1 MYALFKR
8 AANVLV
14 KEIITC
20 LSNAT
25 NCPEYVCFSITR
37 AFTQR
42 MIGMGSVPVSFAC
55 TLKKAQKIS
64 TLFKVEYEEV
74 SSMKVKP
81 KNDCFH

>member
-8 AANVLV
+8 AANLLV
-14 KEIITC
+14 FKEIIMC
-20 LSNAT
+20 LSYAT
-25 NCPEYVCFSITR
+25 NCPEYVCFSIIT

-64 TLFKVEYEEV
+64 TVFKVEYEDV
-74 SSMKVKP
+74 RA
-81 KNDCFH
+81 